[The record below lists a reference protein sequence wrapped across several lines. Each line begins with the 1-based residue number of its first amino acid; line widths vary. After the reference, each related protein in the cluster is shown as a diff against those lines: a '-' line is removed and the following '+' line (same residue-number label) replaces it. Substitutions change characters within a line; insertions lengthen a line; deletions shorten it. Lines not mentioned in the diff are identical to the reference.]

1 MAISCCKGCVPP
13 KRTPT
18 CKFDGTCNKYAEAKI
33 KHDAEKAE
41 ADKKRRIEYGLDSQY
56 AWCVSK
62 ATRICHK
69 KG

>member
-1 MAISCCKGCVPP
+1 MAISCCRYCVAP
-13 KRTPT
+13 KRHPGCHDRCTEYLEE
-18 CKFDGTCNKYAEAKI
+18 KA

-56 AWCVSK
+56 AKSVIRM
-62 ATRICHK
+62 ARICRK